1 MKFKTFCAANTGEGF
16 YSLFPSFIDEKKQ
29 QVYYI
34 KGGPGC
40 GKSTLLKQLAER
52 AENAELIYCS
62 GDPASLDGVILPNQN
77 AVVIDATAP
86 HSHEPIFPG
95 VGGNIIDLGIGWD
108 PQKMS
113 KTAIIQKIDAKKSIY
128 KSCYALLKSAKSIQE
143 GVFST
148 LEKYL
153 SIPKMK
159 QCADKLLRQNALWEN
174 LDRKAC
180 VKKRFLSGI
189 SPDGRI
195 TLCDT
200 FLQLGKNIII
210 LEDRWMVSHAMLSI
224 LEQHLTENGIDHIN
238 CYHPLFGESRLQ
250 HLIVP
255 DAKLSIVTRDG
266 LFPLELP
273 EESIVR
279 KINLQ
284 GMMEKTYLDEHKNK
298 LAFIKRI
305 EREILNLATEKL
317 SEARSLHLEIE
328 QEYAK
333 GTDFSKADQLK
344 EKLINNIF
352 GQP

>member
-1 MKFKTFCAANTGEGF
+1 MKFKTFCAANSGEGF
-16 YSLFPSFIDEKKQ
+16 HSLFHSIIDEKKQ

-40 GKSTLLKQLAER
+40 GKSTLLKQLAEK
-52 AENAELIYCS
+52 AEDAELIYCS
-62 GDPASLDGVILPNQN
+62 GDPGSLDGVVLPRQN
-77 AVVIDATAP
+77 TVIIDATAP
-86 HSHEPIFPG
+86 HSHEPIYPG
-95 VGGNIIDLGIGWD
+95 VGGNIIDLGIGWE

-113 KTAIIQKIDAKKSIY
+113 KAAIIQKIDAKKSIY
-128 KSCYALLKSAKSIQE
+128 KSCYALLKGAKSIQD
-143 GVFST
+143 GVYSP
-148 LEKYL
+148 LEKHL
-153 SIPKMK
+153 SISKIK
-159 QCADKLLRQNALWEN
+159 TAADKLLRQNALWEKT
-174 LDRKAC
+174 DRYAR
-180 VKKRFLSGI
+180 VTRRFLSGI

-195 TLCDT
+195 TFCDT

-210 LEDRWMVSHAMLSI
+210 LEDRWMVSHVMLSI

-255 DAKLSIVTRDG
+255 DVNLSIITRDG
-266 LFPLELP
+266 LFPLEIP

-284 GMMEKTYLDEHKNK
+284 GMMEKTYIDQHKNK

-305 EREILNLATEKL
+305 ERELLNLATDKL
-317 SEARSLHLEIE
+317 NEARKLHLEIE

-352 GQP
+352 AQP